1 MTNSEYW
8 GQHLVLDIAGCDH
21 EAIQSKDTVRDWVKD
36 LVKRIDMVA
45 YGEPVIEHFATHDPL
60 KAGISCVQ
68 LIETSNI
75 CCHFVPH
82 DNTAYVDVF
91 SCKPFDVE
99 TAKQCFRDYF
109 GGTSYRLT
117 YLTRQA

>member
-1 MTNSEYW
+1 MNDGYW
-8 GQHLVLDIAGCDH
+8 GYHQILDISGCDNT
-21 EAIQSKDTVRDWVKD
+21 AIQDKTVIYRWVKD

-45 YGEPVIEHFATHDPL
+45 YGEPVIEHFATHDPA

-75 CCHFVPH
+75 CVHFVPQ

-91 SCKPFDVE
+91 SCKTFDTEEV
-99 TAKQCFRDYF
+99 KRCFSEYF
-109 GGTSYRLT
+109 GGTRMRMTFLH
-117 YLTRQA
+117 RQA